1 LPTYNQL
8 RRKKRITKTK
18 LNRTPAL
25 NRCPQKRG
33 VCIKLVL
40 RAPKKP
46 NSGLRRLVKVK
57 LSNNKK
63 VYAFVPGEGHNLQ
76 KYSAVM
82 LRGGRVQDLPGVKY
96 RLIRGK
102 LDLLGLKNRKTA
114 RSKFGTKN
122 LRRYL

>member
-1 LPTYNQL
+1 MPTYNQL

>member
-1 LPTYNQL
+1 MPTYTQL
-8 RRKKRITKTK
+8 ARKKRISKKK

-25 NRCPQKRG
+25 NKCPQKRG

-57 LSNNKK
+57 LSNKK
-63 VYAFVPGEGHNLQ
+63 VVYAFVPGEGHNLQ
-76 KYSAVM
+76 KYSSVL

-96 RLIRGK
+96 KLIRGK
-102 LDLLGLKNRKTA
+102 LDLLGLKNRRTA
-114 RSKFGTKN
+114 RSKFGAKD
-122 LRRYL
+122 LRKYL